1 MICLIM
7 SKQLQVTMSKS
18 LYSNPLNMHIT
29 TASYYMIRSQDADSS
44 ELYVLGRSLGSLGS
58 LGSRLLKAR
67 RRTTPLDLGW
77 RSGGSS
83 LS

>member
-7 SKQLQVTMSKS
+7 SKQLQVTMSKT

-58 LGSRLLKAR
+58 RLLKAR